1 MATFELFLDKT
12 KLRRFHLKA
21 DNGEIVLSSESY
33 TTKDSA
39 LNGINSVKRN
49 ATLDGNFVR
58 KRTAAGWSFN
68 LRAPNNKVVGTSE
81 VYTSEDAREV
91 GIASVKRIAG
101 VARVVEI

>member
-1 MATFELFLDKT
+1 MATFELFLDKS
-12 KLRRFHLKA
+12 KQHRFHLKA
-21 DNGEIVLSSESY
+21 DNGEIVLSSEGY

-39 LNGINSVKRN
+39 LNGIGSVKRN
-49 ATLDGNFVR
+49 ASLDGNYVR

-91 GIASVKRIAG
+91 GIASVKRNAAG
-101 VARVVEI
+101 ARVAEI